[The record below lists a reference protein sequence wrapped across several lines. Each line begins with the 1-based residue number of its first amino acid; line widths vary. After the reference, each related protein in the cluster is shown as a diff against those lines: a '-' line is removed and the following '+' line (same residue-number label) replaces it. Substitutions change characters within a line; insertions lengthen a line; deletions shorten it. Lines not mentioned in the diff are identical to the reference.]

1 MVSCLTLK
9 GCHTVEES
17 DPCKVMGETGG
28 RSQLPWNI
36 VEPTQK
42 RKYLDLIL
50 EVKSGFFHVQK
61 KGHSILHRGNR

>member
-1 MVSCLTLK
+1 MWDFPGKNTVVSCLTLK

-17 DPCKVMGETGG
+17 DPWKVMGETGG

-42 RKYLDLIL
+42 R
-50 EVKSGFFHVQK
+50 
-61 KGHSILHRGNR
+61 